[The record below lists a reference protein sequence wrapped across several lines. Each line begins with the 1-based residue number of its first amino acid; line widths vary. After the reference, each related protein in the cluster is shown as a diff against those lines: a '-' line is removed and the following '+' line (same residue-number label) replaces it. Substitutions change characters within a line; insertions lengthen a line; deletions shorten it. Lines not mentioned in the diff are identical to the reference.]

1 MNKEKTKHLLLFLF
15 VAIIIGGSI
24 WAVFSLTYSPIKEL
38 RSNTITESNSYKE
51 TTNNENTTSD
61 NVNDLNTNTIDEN
74 RVSSISSILP
84 IETEISKYTTTIYDT
99 EETRIHNI
107 KLAITKLDNA
117 TVEPDAE
124 FSFNDTIGPMG
135 ENQGYQKA
143 TGFDG
148 NGKKIKIYGGGM
160 CQISSTLYNAV
171 LIANLE
177 VTERHPHSRR
187 VYYVPQDKDAS
198 VAYGGADFKFKNTS
212 GNKLKISATTD
223 GHDVT
228 VTIYKVE

>member
-1 MNKEKTKHLLLFLF
+1 MDNDKTKHLILYLF
-15 VAIIIGGSI
+15 VALILGGTI
-24 WAVFSLTYSPIKEL
+24 WAVFSLTYSPIKSL
-38 RSNTITESNSYKE
+38 RTNKITEASSYKE
-51 TTNNENTTSD
+51 SSINEDAVTDNIENNDTK
-61 NVNDLNTNTIDEN
+61 LNNN
-74 RVSSISSILP
+74 VSSISTIVP
-84 IETEISKYTTTIYDT
+84 IETEIAKYTTTIYDT

-107 KLAITKLDNA
+107 KLAISKLDNA
-117 TVEPDAE
+117 TVDIDEE

-198 VAYGGADFKFKNTS
+198 VAYGGANFKFKNTS
-212 GNKLKISATTD
+212 GKKLKISATTD

-228 VTIYKVE
+228 VTLWALE